1 MGERAGGGQGVLHS
15 HGLRRG
21 HLLSSKSRVALL
33 YTTRKYY
40 RAHAQQGKMV
50 SWKHFMDALLQGWRR
65 EGSTLEKRHAMLS
78 GQHGVRAYAGD
89 KVTRL
94 GIS

>member
-1 MGERAGGGQGVLHS
+1 
-15 HGLRRG
+15 
-21 HLLSSKSRVALL
+21 
-33 YTTRKYY
+33 
-40 RAHAQQGKMV
+40 MV

-78 GQHGVRAYAGD
+78 GQHGVRAHAGD